1 MLVKKIK
8 VLNVDFDYTRPSKVL
23 MDAAHAWGYTQT
35 DPDVIAVQAGVSKG
49 REVDTLIHEIFHAV
63 LTVVGTGCVVSTDPE
78 RMEEHFVSL
87 LASGLASVLRDNPKL
102 LPYLAE
108 RL

>member
-8 VLNVDFDYTRPSKVL
+8 VINVDFAYSRPSKEL
-23 MDAAHAWGYTQT
+23 CDASSAWGFLQN
-35 DPDVIAVQAGVSKG
+35 DPDVIAVQAGLSNS
-49 REVDTLIHEIFHAV
+49 READTLIHEIFHAILSV
-63 LTVVGTGCVVSTDPE
+63 IGTGCVVSLNPTQ
-78 RMEEHFVSL
+78 MEEHYVSL
-87 LASGLASVLRDNPKL
+87 LATGFSSVLRDNPKL